1 MHRFLSQGQY
11 YLLPPEKVFIRCGN
25 RTAHAHVIRRR
36 AKDAGRSWIEWR
48 VFEAVMALS
57 TRVPFPDQE
66 NIGEGKGKSQKSGK
80 NVRDDSNAFFVR
92 CGTSP
97 FMTRCVLLDC
107 IRKRGMP
114 ERLKY
119 T

>member
-11 YLLPPEKVFIRCGN
+11 LLPPEKIILGVAIAL
-25 RTAHAHVIRRR
+25 RTRMSSGGARRT
-36 AKDAGRSWIEWR
+36 RSWIEWR

-80 NVRDDSNAFFVR
+80 NVRDDSNAAYFFCEVWNFTLYDTL
-92 CGTSP
+92 CTS
-97 FMTRCVLLDC
+97 
-107 IRKRGMP
+107 
-114 ERLKY
+114 
-119 T
+119 